1 MNALDVANLKKNAKA
16 NKLIS
21 LFLMKFILL
30 KVANIRTSLNLNTF
44 CDDLQQWNHKYAYTA
59 YDKPILYS
67 IHSTE
72 LRCAVTS
79 SQ

>member
-44 CDDLQQWNHKYAYTA
+44 CYDL
-59 YDKPILYS
+59 
-67 IHSTE
+67 
-72 LRCAVTS
+72 
-79 SQ
+79 